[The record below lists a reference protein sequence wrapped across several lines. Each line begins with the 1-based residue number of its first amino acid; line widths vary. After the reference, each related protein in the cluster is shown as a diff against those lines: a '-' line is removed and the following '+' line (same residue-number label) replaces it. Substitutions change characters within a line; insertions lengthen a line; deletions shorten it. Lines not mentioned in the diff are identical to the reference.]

1 MPAQQQAV
9 NVVRYIMTYPNH
21 IKSFLENREEVK
33 RLLNIH
39 IKVAG
44 TNRGPKTEVQVL
56 HKSAIVLLTAC
67 WESYIETIITDSF
80 DFLLANAETPNV
92 FPNSVLIK
100 ATKDIR
106 SDKDE
111 RKVWLLAADGWKK
124 VLNDYK
130 NNVLKKEIDYFH
142 VPRPENIDEIF
153 SKTIGFEKVSKQWT
167 WKGQTNSDSIKTLN
181 KLINLRGEIA
191 HKIIATAKINKAD
204 VIYFLNFINN
214 LTVCTSNAVN
224 NYIKERVG
232 TYPWINY
239 YYRVRKKI

>member
-1 MPAQQQAV
+1 
-9 NVVRYIMTYPNH
+9 MTFPNH
-21 IKSFLENREEVK
+21 IKTFIDNREEVK

-44 TNRGPKTEVQVL
+44 TNRGRKTEVQVL

-80 DFLLANAETPNV
+80 DFLLVNAETPSV

-106 SDKDE
+106 NDKDE
-111 RKVWLLAADGWKK
+111 RKVWLLAGDGWKN
-124 VLNDYK
+124 VLKDYK
-130 NNVLKKEIDYFH
+130 EIILKKEIDYFH

-153 SKTIGFEKVSKQWT
+153 SKTIGIEKISKKWT
-167 WKGQTNSDSIKTLN
+167 WKGQTNSETIKTLN

-191 HKIIATAKINKAD
+191 HKIIAGSNINKTD
-204 VIYFLNFINN
+204 VVYYLNFINN
-214 LTVCTSNAVN
+214 LTVATSNAVN
-224 NYIKERVG
+224 NYINERVG
-232 TYPWINY
+232 IYPWANY
-239 YYRVRKKI
+239 SYQVQKKI